1 MNINSVTRPQ
11 HRSIQPEEA
20 EPCSKKAVS
29 KPSAASLQACARP
42 PIPAETAPH
51 VAPEPDALDAGV
63 DAVVDFV
70 AGLGR
75 ALASLFGAVGDAI
88 LSLASEPVLDSLAA
102 TQSTHERT
110 LTPRE
115 RALAKQV
122 YGDSIDLERVRVGEG
137 GALLFS
143 LNGGREIT
151 LGNEIVT
158 HKGKI
163 REETLVHELAHV
175 WQYQHGGADYAPKAL
190 VAQGLESLGIGD
202 GYDWRSAIDAGE
214 RWKDLNP
221 EQQAE
226 LLADAYQDLYTGES
240 NRERLH
246 EYRDVYYRALKEV
259 RAGRGAP

>member
-1 MNINSVTRPQ
+1 MQ
-11 HRSIQPEEA
+11 Q
-20 EPCSKKAVS
+20 CSRT
-29 KPSAASLQACARP
+29 PTP
-42 PIPAETAPH
+42 TATAQR

-75 ALASLFGAVGDAI
+75 AIASLFGAFGDVV
-88 LSLASEPVLDSLAA
+88 LSLVSEPVLDGLAA

-122 YGDSIDLERVRVGEG
+122 FGDSIDLDRVRVGEG

-158 HKGKI
+158 HEGRI

-202 GYDWRSAIDAGE
+202 GYDWRSAVDAGE

-226 LLADAYQDLYTGES
+226 LLADAYQDLYTSES
-240 NRERLH
+240 NRDRLER
-246 EYRDVYYRALKEV
+246 YRDVYYRALKEV